1 MPSLKITTPYAFLE
15 HLKEEAPPLPK
26 EKGEEAV
33 RKARKN
39 IDGAREQMMDRHNE
53 LVAESQKKM
62 TALLAKKRLEKE
74 IQTAEDTRDLL
85 NEKALAERLKN
96 RQLTDPHKN

>member
-1 MPSLKITTPYAFLE
+1 MKITTPYAFLE
-15 HLKEEAPPLPK
+15 RLKDEVPPLSK

-53 LVAESQKKM
+53 IVAESQKKM
-62 TALLAKKRLEKE
+62 TELLAKKRLEQD
-74 IQTAEDTRDLL
+74 IRTAEETRDLL
-85 NEKALAERLKN
+85 NEKALSERLKN
-96 RQLTDPHKN
+96 RQLTGQVKD